1 VEKIGYV
8 AGVGACDR
16 AAPRYNLT
24 GDPYFTDGNRAIAVV
39 SGTRTEAAFLEPPAP
54 QAAPATQAL
63 PAPAPLAYAS
73 G

>member
-1 VEKIGYV
+1 MEKIGYV
-8 AGVGACDR
+8 PGVGACDR

-54 QAAPATQAL
+54 K
-63 PAPAPLAYAS
+63 PAPAPEALPAVAPLAFAS
-73 G
+73 Q